1 MGIVNADVAELL
13 QSWNNIKTAITSIE
27 TTKTSMTRKYQQLN
41 GEWKDKKYKELGD
54 VVQECSRALN
64 EILKILSKGEKFIGS
79 LAKSLQEYDNVNLD
93 GSMGADNAFVQSLRN
108 MTYSAGETP
117 SYQYCLGVLT
127 KGNIP
132 EGYLNVLSER
142 HQNGETGVRR
152 VFDHFTNQMLIQDA
166 NYPPN
171 QTAHYSQM
179 NYEGHR
185 RGVYYNATSDMTNPR
200 GAGTTYFHELA
211 HMIDHA
217 STGYQGNLSNTPEFG
232 NALVQDGQRI
242 LQLYNNLP
250 PERQNAFLTRIR
262 SDSAHSFS
270 DLIDATT
277 NGQLHGS
284 YGHSREYWTRSG
296 NLQAEAFAHFFEASM
311 GSEDKLEMLANF
323 FPTAFG
329 VFSTLIES
337 IQPDQYVRVLERS
350 R

>member
-1 MGIVNADVAELL
+1 MSIVNADVAELL
-13 QSWNNIKTAITSIE
+13 KSWNNIKSAITSIE
-27 TTKTSMTRKYQQLN
+27 TTKTDIARKYQQLGN
-41 GEWKDKKYKELGD
+41 DWKDKKYKELEE
-54 VVQECSRALN
+54 VVQECNKALN

-93 GSMGADNAFVQSLRN
+93 GSMGADNAFVQSLQN
-108 MTYSAGETP
+108 MTYSAGETS

-127 KGNIP
+127 RGNIP
-132 EGYLNVLSER
+132 EGYLNVISER
-142 HQNGETGVRR
+142 HQNGETRVRR

-166 NYPPN
+166 NYPSN
-171 QTAHYSQM
+171 QTAHYSPM

-217 STGYQGNLSNTPEFG
+217 ATGYQGNLSNTFEFG

-262 SDSAHSFS
+262 TDSAHSFS

-311 GSEDKLEMLANF
+311 GSEEKLEMLANF

>member
-1 MGIVNADVAELL
+1 MGIVNADVTELL

-93 GSMGADNAFVQSLRN
+93 GSMGSDNAFVQSLRS

-127 KGNIP
+127 RGNVP
-132 EGYLNVLSER
+132 EGYLNVISER
-142 HQNGETGVRR
+142 HQNGETRVRR

-171 QTAHYSQM
+171 QTAHYAPM

-200 GAGTTYFHELA
+200 GAGTTYF
-211 HMIDHA
+211 
-217 STGYQGNLSNTPEFG
+217 LS
-232 NALVQDGQRI
+232 
-242 LQLYNNLP
+242 
-250 PERQNAFLTRIR
+250 
-262 SDSAHSFS
+262 
-270 DLIDATT
+270 LI
-277 NGQLHGS
+277 H
-284 YGHSREYWTRSG
+284 
-296 NLQAEAFAHFFEASM
+296 
-311 GSEDKLEMLANF
+311 
-323 FPTAFG
+323 
-329 VFSTLIES
+329 I
-337 IQPDQYVRVLERS
+337 
-350 R
+350 